1 MTNSEPE
8 SNPPR
13 QSAPQSPT
21 TGIPLPL
28 QLLVAAV
35 LLPAS
40 AFLISWSLIIITNNL
55 DVAYAL
61 GVSDNLVSGLVIG
74 GSGLITGLVVAL
86 VSNRRAWGLVLPPAA
101 GLMAG
106 VAIYLGFV
114 VFESGETVEIDGL
127 GLITIGLGQV
137 IAIVAATRLAGVTL
151 AGVFVAIMAVGVG
164 AAGLIQAIPE
174 DPAEVVL
181 VLDVYTVDETT
192 GTCSGAEELAGVVEG
207 SDVLLLEL
215 PQVSGRSS
223 EVGSVV
229 LPEGFEEGGGCLFDL
244 GNPLGV
250 SARGYENIDFLPE
263 SDPGVPYSIS
273 LEGNQVIVNLHHSES

>member
-114 VFESGETVEIDGL
+114 VFESGETVEIAGL

-137 IAIVAATRLAGVTL
+137 IAIVAATRLAGVAL
-151 AGVFVAIMAVGVG
+151 AGVFVATMAVD
-164 AAGLIQAIPE
+164 ARSYAKSYAKYQRSYRSR
-174 DPAEVVL
+174 DPRE
-181 VLDVYTVDETT
+181 
-192 GTCSGAEELAGVVEG
+192 SSRNWLA
-207 SDVLLLEL
+207 S
-215 PQVSGRSS
+215 SGRQS
-223 EVGSVV
+223 
-229 LPEGFEEGGGCLFDL
+229 GGRSLSRHSKTA
-244 GNPLGV
+244 
-250 SARGYENIDFLPE
+250 SAAHR
-263 SDPGVPYSIS
+263 S
-273 LEGNQVIVNLHHSES
+273 